1 MKKTTDGILKYSI
14 KVSFFVIFI
23 FFSLQ
28 SITSYLKGE
37 VIFENINEYNENL
50 VFPSV
55 TICPKPKEAFI
66 YLKTDQMAA
75 DLNVSNERS
84 FSGKI
89 ITMVGRHKDPL
100 SFIQNYTFSKEE
112 IFPEGNLSTSSF
124 V

>member
-1 MKKTTDGILKYSI
+1 M
-14 KVSFFVIFI
+14 
-23 FFSLQ
+23 
-28 SITSYLKGE
+28 
-37 VIFENINEYNENL
+37 
-50 VFPSV
+50 FPSV

-112 IFPEGNLSTSSF
+112 IFPEGSLSTSSF
-124 V
+124 VWVEFLLLKTI